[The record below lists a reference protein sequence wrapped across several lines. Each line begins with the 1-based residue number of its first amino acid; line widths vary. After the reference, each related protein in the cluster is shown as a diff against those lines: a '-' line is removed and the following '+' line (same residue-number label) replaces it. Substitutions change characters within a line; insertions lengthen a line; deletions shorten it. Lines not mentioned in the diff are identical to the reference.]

1 MTNKNAFVGGVLI
14 TVLGL
19 GGCGGQQP
27 SQVAQATGGV
37 KPLPAPSSVAT
48 PVAVSPA
55 TLPARD
61 YGAEKARVITSSDE
75 IVSML
80 DNGAV
85 VIAKRVAGSPVLAV
99 RGYVGTGGVY
109 EGKWLG
115 GGLSHLLEHLVAGG
129 SSQRRTEAE
138 NRSLLQ
144 KIGNN
149 SNAYTSA
156 DHTAYFINTTPQ
168 NLDDAVDLLTG
179 WMLGAT
185 ITPDEF
191 AREYQVVQR
200 ELEMGRGEPSRQFY
214 YLMAMNRYRVSPAR
228 VPVIGYQE
236 VIQGLSRD
244 DVYSYYRSA
253 YQPSNMVFVVAGDLE
268 PQQMLRSFQKYLKA
282 TPPGR
287 VFEHNIAQEP
297 EVLTPRTVVATAPK
311 IGQAKV
317 SLEFPTVKLDDP
329 DLYAL
334 DLLASVLS
342 DGEGSLLVRELRD
355 EQKLVTGIDASSA
368 TPSYVQGSFAVTMQ
382 ASPEKVQQATQAVVK
397 LLEDLKQNPIDPELI
412 ERAKTQMRVGLLKGR
427 QTAAEIG
434 AAMATDYMTTG
445 DAHFSD
451 KYLQRIL
458 KVSAGDMQ
466 AVAKKYFDPSRLV
479 STIMLPSEYAKDLP
493 RAEQLIRASATQ
505 ATTAPAAAT
514 AAVRRTVLDNGTIL
528 LVKRVPTSD
537 LVSVRMY
544 AMGGLTAEN
553 EKNNGIGNMSMRL
566 LSRGTQTRS
575 AQQIAEFFD
584 SVGANLEAGCGN
596 NTWFWSVECVKDDLD
611 KTMDV
616 FSDLVLHPA
625 FPDAEP
631 AREVE
636 TVRQRILAGIASQDA
651 DWTSQAMRYFR
662 ARYFGPSDSPYRF
675 PVIGT
680 AATVKALSPDDLR
693 AWYQQKILASR
704 RVLAIYGNV
713 DEAQAQAL
721 AAKYLGGGEKIISS
735 AAPAL
740 PVAAPTTQVADL
752 TPQVEVTR
760 VEVQKTQQPLA
771 GVIIGY
777 DSASV
782 VGEEA
787 TYPITVADTLVSGYG
802 YPTGYLHETL
812 RGQGLVYVVQAQNWP
827 GRSEK
832 TPGTFFVYAGCS
844 PEKVNQVVDLILLN
858 IARLQGSDTDIQLD
872 WFDRARQL
880 TITDEAMANE
890 TVAEQ
895 TATAALDELWGLG
908 YKHHDQFASKID
920 AVKLQEVRALARQ
933 RLRRCVITISTP
945 APELVK
951 QAQGTRQYTS
961 FPTVDLTPRG
971 VAHDMPAGG
980 K

>member
-1 MTNKNAFVGGVLI
+1 MGNKNACVGIVLI
-14 TVLGL
+14 AVMGL
-19 GGCGGQQP
+19 AGCGGRHP
-27 SQVAQATGGV
+27 SQVADSS
-37 KPLPAPSSVAT
+37 PLRPVPPAA
-48 PVAVSPA
+48 SPA

-61 YGAEKARVITSSDE
+61 YGAEKARILSSSDE

-80 DNGAV
+80 ENGSV
-85 VIAKRVAGSPVLAV
+85 VIAKRVASSPVLAV
-99 RGYVGTGGVY
+99 RGYVGTGGIY

-149 SNAYTSA
+149 SNAYTTA
-156 DHTAYFINTTPQ
+156 DHTAYFINTTPA

-191 AREYQVVQR
+191 GREYQVVQR

-253 YQPSNMVFVVAGDLE
+253 YQPGNMVFVVAGDLE
-268 PQQMLRSFQKYLKA
+268 PQRMLEAFQKQLALA
-282 TPPGR
+282 TPGR
-287 VFEHNIAQEP
+287 VFDHNLPPEP
-297 EVLTPRTVVATAPK
+297 QVLTPRTVVATMPK

-317 SLEFPTVKLDDP
+317 CIEFPTVKLDDP

-342 DGEGSLLVRELRD
+342 DGEGSLLVREIRD
-355 EQKLVTGIDASSA
+355 GQKLVTGIDASSA
-368 TPSYVQGSFAVTMQ
+368 TPAYVQGSFAVTMQ
-382 ASPEKVQQATQAVVK
+382 TSPQKVQQAKEAVLK
-397 LLEDLKQNPIDPELI
+397 LLDETKQNPIDPAMI
-412 ERAKTQMRVGLLKGR
+412 ERAKTQMRVGMLKGR
-427 QTAAEIG
+427 QTAADI
-434 AAMATDYMTTG
+434 AAGMATDYLSTG
-445 DAHFSD
+445 DVHFSD
-451 KYLQRIL
+451 KYIQRIGQ
-458 KVSAGDMQ
+458 VTAGDMQ
-466 AVAKKYFDPSRLV
+466 AVARKYFDTSRLI

-493 RAEQLIRASATQ
+493 RAQELIRTSATQ
-505 ATTAPAAAT
+505 ATTAPAASAA
-514 AAVRRTVLDNGTIL
+514 AAVRRTVLENGTVL

-544 AMGGLTAEN
+544 AVGGLTAEN
-553 EKNNGIGNMSMRL
+553 DKNNGIGNMAMRL

-584 SVGANLEAGCGN
+584 SVGVDLETGCGN

-611 KTMDV
+611 KTLDV
-616 FSDLVLHPA
+616 FGDLVFHPT
-625 FPDAEP
+625 FPDSEP
-631 AREVE
+631 GREVQ
-636 TVRQRILAGIASQDA
+636 TVRQRILAAIAGQDA

-662 ARYFGPSDSPYRF
+662 EKYFGPANSPYRF

-680 AATVKALSPDDLR
+680 ADTVKAMSPDDLR
-693 AWYQQKILASR
+693 QWYQQKILNSR

-713 DEAQAQAL
+713 DEQQAQAL
-721 AAKYLGGGEKIISS
+721 AAKYLGGGEKVADGASLML
-735 AAPAL
+735 PAIR
-740 PVAAPTTQVADL
+740 PTSQTADL
-752 TPQVEVTR
+752 TPQVQVSR
-760 VEVQKTQQPLA
+760 VEIQKTQNPQA

-782 VGEEA
+782 IGEEA
-787 TYPITVADTLVSGYG
+787 AYPIIVADTLTSGYG

-827 GRSEK
+827 GRSAQI
-832 TPGTFFVYAGCS
+832 PGTFFVYAGCS
-844 PEKVNQVVDLILLN
+844 PDKVNQVVDLILLN
-858 IARLQGSDTDIQLD
+858 IARLQGSDADIQLD

-880 TITDEAMANE
+880 AITDEAMANE

-895 TATAALDELWGLG
+895 TATAALDELWHLG
-908 YKHHDQFASKID
+908 YNHHDQFGKKID
-920 AVKLQEVRALARQ
+920 AVQLHEVRAMARE

-951 QAQGTRQYTS
+951 QTEGTRRYTS

-971 VAHDMPAGG
+971 VTHDMPAGG